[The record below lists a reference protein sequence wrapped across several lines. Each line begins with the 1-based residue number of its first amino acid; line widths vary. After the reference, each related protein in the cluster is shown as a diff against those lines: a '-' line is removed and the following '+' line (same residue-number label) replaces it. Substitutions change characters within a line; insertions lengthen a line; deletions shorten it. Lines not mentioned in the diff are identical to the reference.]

1 MKYDKMNKLL
11 HTIRILG
18 LAGVL
23 VFHGHC
29 LASADDKPGFKYDDK
44 GRRDPFWKLISS
56 TGTILTYET
65 DLMVTDLELQGIM
78 SGATGNIAMINGKVV
93 RKNDKIGQ
101 FVIQDITDDW
111 VLLQKD
117 QQVFKLRLK
126 KEE

>member
-1 MKYDKMNKLL
+1 MKSNRMNKLP

-18 LAGVL
+18 LTGVL
-23 VFHGHC
+23 VCLGHC
-29 LASADDKPGFKYDDK
+29 LAIADDKPGYKYDDK
-44 GRRDPFWKLISS
+44 GRRDPFWKLINS
-56 TGTILTYET
+56 TGTIVTYET

-78 SGATGNIAMINGKVV
+78 SGSTGNIAMINGKVV

-101 FVIQDITDDW
+101 FVITDITDDW

>member
-1 MKYDKMNKLL
+1 M
-11 HTIRILG
+11 
-18 LAGVL
+18 AVL
-23 VFHGHC
+23 VVSCGYSP
-29 LASADDKPGFKYDDK
+29 AQAGDTAGYKYDDK
-44 GRRDPFWKLISS
+44 GRRDPFWKLIGS
-56 TGTILTYET
+56 TGNIITYET

-93 RKNDKIGQ
+93 RKNDVIGQ
-101 FVIQDITDDW
+101 FSITEITDDW